1 MDQKP
6 FYTSKTLWFNLLA
19 VAVFVAGS
27 FGYADFLPDPDLLAL
42 AAAVL
47 NLGLRFA
54 TRQPVSLRPPG
65 RDA

>member
-6 FYTSKTLWFNLLA
+6 FYTSKTLWFNVLA
-19 VAVFVAGS
+19 VVVFLAGS
-27 FGYADFLPDPDLLAL
+27 LGYADFAPSADVMAI

-47 NLGLRFA
+47 NLVLRFA
-54 TRQPVSLRPPG
+54 TRQPVAVRLPS